1 MAVTLIFRKKEYLLE
16 GPLTLQIA
24 LEKLGLS
31 AETHLAVRYGELLQT
46 YELLKDGD
54 VVKLVPEISGG

>member
-31 AETHLAVRYGELLQT
+31 AETHMAVRYGELLQT

>member
-31 AETHLAVRYGELLQT
+31 AETHMAVRYGELIQT

>member
-31 AETHLAVRYGELLQT
+31 AETHMAVRYGELLQT

-54 VVKLVPEISGG
+54 VVKLVPVISGG

>member
-31 AETHLAVRYGELLQT
+31 AETHMAVRYGERLQT

>member
-1 MAVTLIFRKKEYLLE
+1 V
-16 GPLTLQIA
+16 QIA
-24 LEKLGLS
+24 LEKLELS
-31 AETHLAVRYGELLQT
+31 AETHMAVRYGELLQT

>member
-1 MAVTLIFRKKEYLLE
+1 MTVTLIFRKKEYLLE

-31 AETHLAVRYGELLQT
+31 AETHMAVRYGELLQT

>member
-1 MAVTLIFRKKEYLLE
+1 MAVSLIFRKKEYLLE

-31 AETHLAVRYGELLQT
+31 AETHMAVRYGELLQT

>member
-31 AETHLAVRYGELLQT
+31 AETHMAVRNGELLQT

-54 VVKLVPEISGG
+54 VVKRVPEISGG